1 MQKFSD
7 GFNIS
12 KIRSYKFFKIL
23 GQVQS
28 NPLEFYGIYQ
38 AVSRIADVSNRLK
51 ILNLSYNFR

>member
-1 MQKFSD
+1 MQKFPD

-38 AVSRIADVSNRLK
+38 AVSRIAL
-51 ILNLSYNFR
+51 

>member
-23 GQVQS
+23 EQVQS

-38 AVSRIADVSNRLK
+38 AVSRIAL
-51 ILNLSYNFR
+51 